1 MSQVDLN
8 NVSATSSLG
17 ELGPTTSLQ
26 LMFAKLQLELAE
38 TAKTQAMDKMDAI
51 AKVQDEQKLVSQLLN
66 EARQAKAD
74 ANSGIAAGTQSE
86 TYSNGT
92 TEKNTKNCTLMSK
105 EMVDYMDAHGLA
117 YDKTGGDYNHSS
129 DEWDVAITALESRLE
144 ELGTNTQQEMVYVQD
159 YMGQYNSYLQGANTQ
174 IANSNQTLTNL
185 ARGSSRQT
193 GRRHPPQGA
202 SMSQITEQE
211 KDIQSALLD
220 MAKAAGFTEK
230 EFHTIQAALEKGA
243 TLADVFN
250 ISKDTLESGY
260 AYAYNLYKA
269 GNYKD
274 AESMFRG
281 LCMYDGDDPR
291 YWMGLAG
298 CLQAREAWQQA
309 IDTYGMAGVAGGLKD
324 PAPFYYG
331 GLCYLKLGDGENAA
345 ASFRAALGLGDA
357 SIPAHKAVHDRIRAL
372 LATLSQSKE

>member
-8 NVSATSSLG
+8 NVSATSSFG

-26 LMFAKLQLELAE
+26 LMFAKLQLELAT

-74 ANSGIAAGTQSE
+74 ANSGIAAGTQTE
-86 TYSNGT
+86 TYSNRT

-185 ARGSSRQT
+185 ARGQ
-193 GRRHPPQGA
+193 
-202 SMSQITEQE
+202 
-211 KDIQSALLD
+211 
-220 MAKAAGFTEK
+220 
-230 EFHTIQAALEKGA
+230 
-243 TLADVFN
+243 
-250 ISKDTLESGY
+250 
-260 AYAYNLYKA
+260 
-269 GNYKD
+269 
-274 AESMFRG
+274 
-281 LCMYDGDDPR
+281 
-291 YWMGLAG
+291 
-298 CLQAREAWQQA
+298 
-309 IDTYGMAGVAGGLKD
+309 
-324 PAPFYYG
+324 
-331 GLCYLKLGDGENAA
+331 
-345 ASFRAALGLGDA
+345 
-357 SIPAHKAVHDRIRAL
+357 
-372 LATLSQSKE
+372 

>member
-8 NVSATSSLG
+8 NVSATSSFG

-26 LMFAKLQLELAE
+26 LMFAKLQLELA
-38 TAKTQAMDKMDAI
+38 TT

-74 ANSGIAAGTQSE
+74 ANSGIAAGTQTE

-185 ARGSSRQT
+185 ARGQ
-193 GRRHPPQGA
+193 
-202 SMSQITEQE
+202 
-211 KDIQSALLD
+211 
-220 MAKAAGFTEK
+220 
-230 EFHTIQAALEKGA
+230 
-243 TLADVFN
+243 
-250 ISKDTLESGY
+250 
-260 AYAYNLYKA
+260 
-269 GNYKD
+269 
-274 AESMFRG
+274 
-281 LCMYDGDDPR
+281 
-291 YWMGLAG
+291 
-298 CLQAREAWQQA
+298 
-309 IDTYGMAGVAGGLKD
+309 
-324 PAPFYYG
+324 
-331 GLCYLKLGDGENAA
+331 
-345 ASFRAALGLGDA
+345 
-357 SIPAHKAVHDRIRAL
+357 
-372 LATLSQSKE
+372 